1 MIILV
6 LLALMSVIV
15 VNNSV
20 VLRQL
25 KHELKLIEQ
34 RQLRKSIAPTKI
46 TKTQVGTPGSK
57 PSRSPATVVP
67 PPGSSRVD

>member
-34 RQLRKSIAPTKI
+34 RQLRKSGTPAKI
-46 TKTQVGTPGSK
+46 TKTQIKAPDSK
-57 PSRSPATVVP
+57 PSSSPGTVVP

>member
-15 VNNSV
+15 VSNSV

-34 RQLRKSIAPTKI
+34 RQLRKSGTPAKI
-46 TKTQVGTPGSK
+46 TKTQIKTPGSK
-57 PSRSPATVVP
+57 PSRSPATVDP
-67 PPGSSRVD
+67 QRGSSGVD